1 MNTSLRSSLIWLL
14 TCLLIAS
21 SSVRAQNL
29 ALNKA
34 VLASSTESASFVA
47 ANAVDGNTGSRW
59 GSTFSD
65 PQYLIVDLGS
75 VQTVDRIHL
84 LWETAYGKDFTLDIS
99 TVTANPSNTSWDNVV
114 TGTWTTM
121 RDVRGNSATTND
133 FANLGKSGRYVRMR
147 GTARATGSGYGYS
160 LFEFEVYSTS
170 PTSEGPN
177 LALNKPATA
186 TLSQTGFPKENAF
199 DGNEDETGGSR
210 WGSEY
215 STANPSPDS
224 AFIYVDLQST
234 ANISRIYLH
243 WETAYGKDFKLE
255 VSDDAQTWRLI
266 TKVTG
271 NSFSTSP
278 RINNLAVTATGRYVR
293 MHGLTRAVTTYG
305 YSLWEFK
312 VFGALVTTSS
322 STPATPLPVTLASFS
337 AAPQGTNVVVR
348 WATASEQHNAGF
360 EVQRSA
366 TGSEFTT
373 LAYVAGSG
381 TTQTANAYH
390 YLDAAP
396 LRTTSYYRLKQ
407 VDTDGTIAYSPVVAV
422 AAVTASGA
430 QATAASLSLYPS
442 PVADRATVEWT
453 STAATAGCWSLTTAT
468 GQVVHKEALRAEAGL
483 NTLAVDLLPYP
494 SGSYVL
500 TVEAAGQAVRRARV
514 QKVN

>member
-1 MNTSLRSSLIWLL
+1 M
-14 TCLLIAS
+14 
-21 SSVRAQNL
+21 AQNL

-34 VLASSTESASFVA
+34 VLVSSTENTTFVA

-59 GSTFSD
+59 SSTFSD

-75 VQTVDRIHL
+75 VQTIDRIHL

-114 TGTWTTM
+114 TGTWNNV
-121 RDVRGNSATTND
+121 RDVRGNSTTTND

-147 GTARATGSGYGYS
+147 GTARATGSIYGYS

-199 DGNEDETGGSR
+199 DGNEDETSGSR
-210 WGSEY
+210 WGSDY

-224 AFIYVDLQST
+224 AFIYVDLGGT

-255 VSDDAQTWRLI
+255 VSDDAQTWRLV

-293 MHGLTRAVTTYG
+293 MHGLARAITNYG

-312 VFGALVTTSS
+312 VFGTLVAPSS
-322 STPATPLPVTLASFS
+322 NSQATPLPVTLASFS
-337 AAPQGTNVVVR
+337 AAPQGANVVVR
-348 WATASEQHNAGF
+348 WTTASEQHNAGF

-381 TTQTANAYH
+381 TTQTANSYH

-422 AAVTASGA
+422 AASGA
-430 QATAASLSLYPS
+430 QATVATLSLYPN
-442 PVADRATVEWT
+442 PVADRATIEWT
-453 STAATAGCWSLTTAT
+453 STAASAGCWSLATAT